1 MTKKEMLLLFKKYYD
16 DPIFER
22 DGTYYCEVVMK
33 RCKSLVKKDRKVLIE
48 ILIDWINMRKDPD
61 TMLAIEIAEELKLI
75 ELKSYIMK
83 LGKEISDG
91 RLFYNYYLSDINS
104 ALNSI
109 EDTKDV
115 IYFKEEH

>member
-1 MTKKEMLLLFKKYYD
+1 MTKEEMLLELKKD
-16 DPIFER
+16 FDNP
-22 DGTYYCEVVMK
+22 TYEKEGNMFQNAVRK
-33 RCKSLVKKDRKVLIE
+33 RCKILVKKDREILIE
-48 ILIDWINMRKDPD
+48 ILIDWLNMREEPH
-61 TMLAIEIAEELKLI
+61 TMLAVRIVANLELI